1 MMAVGFIGFVLSL
14 RGRGDGGTPP
24 NPNSQP
30 PPPRWG
36 RGAAG
41 R

>member
-1 MMAVGFIGFVLSL
+1 MAIGFIGFVLAL
-14 RGRGDGGTPP
+14 RRGGGTPP

-36 RGAAG
+36 RAA